1 MEPRFWLEDGATE
14 IEKALL
20 RAGRAEVPRKGE
32 DLRVLAMIQGS
43 AKGSAPPT
51 IKPATLTR
59 WAKVGLFAIVAGG
72 AALVEYQL
80 SRPHAVPPSE
90 LSPRAVVPVPV
101 PPVLAAS
108 EGRAPGKTVVPPE
121 VSERLEAT
129 REDDPPS
136 VPDEGNAHGRR
147 AIATGPAREAPQ
159 RQGDVHSL
167 GEEIKALDR
176 AREALVAR
184 QSSEVLRLVDE
195 YRHKFPHG
203 RLRPEAMIL
212 RLAALIQSGGHE
224 AADSLARQLLSDEVY
239 ASYVPRIQSLL
250 REVKQ

>member
-176 AREALVAR
+176 AMSTAT
-184 QSSEVLRLVDE
+184 SSRMVDCGQ
-195 YRHKFPHG
+195 KP
-203 RLRPEAMIL
+203 
-212 RLAALIQSGGHE
+212 
-224 AADSLARQLLSDEVY
+224 
-239 ASYVPRIQSLL
+239 
-250 REVKQ
+250 